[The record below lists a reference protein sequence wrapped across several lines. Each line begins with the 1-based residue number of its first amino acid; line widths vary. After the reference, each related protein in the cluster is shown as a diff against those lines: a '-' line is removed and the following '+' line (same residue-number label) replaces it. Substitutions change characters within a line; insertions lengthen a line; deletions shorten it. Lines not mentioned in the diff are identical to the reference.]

1 MLTIL
6 TVFFNFDPILN
17 FNNYIQNNILEVFL
31 SNLISLLNLKPDKKF
46 Q

>member
-17 FNNYIQNNILEVFL
+17 FNNYIQNNIFGSVFKQF
-31 SNLISLLNLKPDKKF
+31 NLASKF
-46 Q
+46 ETR